1 LKINYY
7 TLCWGDNYL
16 NLLFN
21 KSYNTFF
28 SKKFNFKKNEHKL
41 FLYTDEQ
48 SKVKK
53 KFKSNINY
61 LKNKK
66 IKFELVDYSK
76 KINNFK
82 KKNKISVWRF
92 LGEFQKKSILHAKKN
107 NALCCFI
114 YPDEI
119 HSENLC
125 NTIIE
130 KIKKYN
136 FILVPSN
143 EVYSKNI
150 KSKDLK
156 NLCENKLIKLKH
168 KFLEEYNKK
177 NFFNYNF
184 LDAYQSRFYF
194 KSKGVIYYKSIH
206 LAPIMINPNYI
217 KDIKNIYTIDASLN
231 EKENSYV
238 MKPDEGLLLSLESN
252 QDDNTRDHQI
262 KNNLLLLFFFRVIS
276 QIKFNIKNINGIN
289 PFHYLRTFKIGSKYK
304 KSFCLKK
311 FLLFDFFSIV
321 VFIISYLLKNLY
333 NIKKYFKQ

>member
-1 LKINYY
+1 
-7 TLCWGDNYL
+7 L

-21 KSYNTFF
+21 KSLNTFF
-28 SKKFNFKKNEHKL
+28 SNKFNFKKNEHKL

-61 LKNKK
+61 LKAKK
-66 IKFELVDYSK
+66 IKFEFVNYSK
-76 KINNFK
+76 KINKFK
-82 KKNKISVWRF
+82 KQNKISVWRF
-92 LGEFQKKSILHAKKN
+92 LGEYQKKSILHAKKN

-114 YPDEI
+114 FPDEI

-143 EVYSKNI
+143 EVYSNDI

-156 NLCENKLIKLKH
+156 NLHENKLIKLKH
-168 KFLEEYNKK
+168 KLLEEYNKK
-177 NFFNYNF
+177 DFFNYNF
-184 LDAYQSRFYF
+184 FCSHQSRFYF

-217 KDIKNIYTIDASLN
+217 KDIKNIYTIDGSLN
-231 EKENSYV
+231 DKENSYV
-238 MKPDEGLLLSLESN
+238 MEPDEGLLLSLESN
-252 QDDNTRDHQI
+252 QDNTRDHQI
-262 KNNLLLLFFFRVIS
+262 KNNLFLLFFFRLIS
-276 QIKFNIKNINGIN
+276 HIKFNIKNINGIN
-289 PFHYLRTFKIGSKYK
+289 PFLYLRTFKIGSKYK
-304 KSFCLKK
+304 KSYCLKK
-311 FLLFDFFSIV
+311 FLLFDFFSFVI
-321 VFIISYLLKNLY
+321 FIISYLLKNLY
-333 NIKKYFKQ
+333 NMKKYLKQ

>member
-1 LKINYY
+1 MKIHYY

-21 KSYNTFF
+21 RSLNTFF

-41 FLYTDEQ
+41 FLYTNAQ
-48 SKVKK
+48 RKVKNQ
-53 KFKSNINY
+53 FNSNINY
-61 LKNKK
+61 LKTKK
-66 IKFELVDYSK
+66 IKFEFVDYSK
-76 KINNFK
+76 KISNFK
-82 KKNKISVWRF
+82 KQNKISVWRF
-92 LGEFQKKSILHAKKN
+92 LGEYQKQSILHAKKN

-114 YPDEI
+114 FPDEI

-143 EVYSKNI
+143 EIYTKNI

-156 NLCENKLIKLKH
+156 NLHENKLIKLKR

-177 NFFNYNF
+177 DFFNYNF
-184 LDAYQSRFYF
+184 FCSHQSRFYF
-194 KSKGVIYYKSIH
+194 KNKGVIYYKSIH

-231 EKENSYV
+231 DKKNSYV
-238 MKPDEGLLLSLESN
+238 MKLNEGLLLSLESTA
-252 QDDNTRDHQI
+252 DNTRNHQLN
-262 KNNLLLLFFFRVIS
+262 NNLFLLFFLRVIY
-276 QIKFNIKNINGIN
+276 QIKFNIKNMNTIN
-289 PFHYLRTFKIGSKYK
+289 PYFYLQTFKVSTKYN
-304 KSFCLKK
+304 SNFNIKK
-311 FLLFDFFSIV
+311 FLLFDVFSVLI
-321 VFIISYLLKNLY
+321 FLISYLLKKSY
-333 NIKKYFKQ
+333 KIKKFLNI